1 MEDVQNARQVL
12 PKDVR
17 VVSVAKECC
26 SIEINDQGAGMVL
39 DVFLFLAWEPVN
51 VSRLLIVDDDV
62 EVLALLKKF
71 FVQHAYEVDVAAD
84 GEAMWA
90 AIAQQRPDTI
100 ILDLMLP
107 GEGGLSL
114 CQKVQAQV
122 GIPIIMLTAMGEL
135 SDRIVGLEL
144 GADDYL
150 TKPFAPRELLARLR
164 AVQRRAGQSVS
175 AADERSR
182 PVIAFAGWHLDITCR
197 ELRSPEGVMIPLSG
211 GEFDLLVVFLEHPQ
225 RILTREQ
232 LIDLTH
238 GQGHD
243 AFDRSI
249 DVQVSRL
256 RRKIEPDCK
265 RPDLIRT
272 VRNGGYLFTAPVTRA

>member
-1 MEDVQNARQVL
+1 M
-12 PKDVR
+12 
-17 VVSVAKECC
+17 
-26 SIEINDQGAGMVL
+26 
-39 DVFLFLAWEPVN
+39 
-51 VSRLLIVDDDV
+51 SRLLIVDDD
-62 EVLALLKKF
+62 EEILLLLEKF
-71 FVQHAYEVDVAAD
+71 FRLHAYEVELATH

-90 AIAQQRPDTI
+90 AIARQQPDII

-114 CQKVQAQV
+114 CQKLRASTH
-122 GIPIIMLTAMGEL
+122 IPIVMLTAMGEL

-150 TKPFAPRELLARLR
+150 TKPFDPRELLARLR
-164 AVQRRAGQSVS
+164 AVQRRAS
-175 AADERSR
+175 EPR
-182 PVIAFAGWHLDITCR
+182 PASSEDARLVISFCGWHLDVTRR
-197 ELRSPEGVMIPLSG
+197 ELRSPANVMIPLSG
-211 GEFDLLVVFLEHPQ
+211 GEFDLLVVFLEHPD

-232 LIDLTH
+232 LIDLTR
-238 GQGHD
+238 GQGHE

-256 RRKIEPDCK
+256 RRKIEEDSK

-272 VRNGGYLFTAPVTRA
+272 VRNGGYMFTARVTRA

>member
-1 MEDVQNARQVL
+1 MS
-12 PKDVR
+12 P
-17 VVSVAKECC
+17 
-26 SIEINDQGAGMVL
+26 
-39 DVFLFLAWEPVN
+39 FLAWESVN

-114 CQKVQAQV
+114 CQKVRAQF

-150 TKPFAPRELLARLR
+150 TKPFAR
-164 AVQRRAGQSVS
+164 ANCWPACVPCNGVRGRQSV
-175 AADERSR
+175 R
-182 PVIAFAGWHLDITCR
+182 PTSVHAR
-197 ELRSPEGVMIPLSG
+197 
-211 GEFDLLVVFLEHPQ
+211 
-225 RILTREQ
+225 
-232 LIDLTH
+232 
-238 GQGHD
+238 
-243 AFDRSI
+243 
-249 DVQVSRL
+249 
-256 RRKIEPDCK
+256 
-265 RPDLIRT
+265 
-272 VRNGGYLFTAPVTRA
+272 

>member
-1 MEDVQNARQVL
+1 M
-12 PKDVR
+12 
-17 VVSVAKECC
+17 
-26 SIEINDQGAGMVL
+26 
-39 DVFLFLAWEPVN
+39 
-51 VSRLLIVDDDV
+51 SRLLIVDDDL
-62 EVLALLKKF
+62 EILSLLKKF
-71 FVQHAYEVDVAAD
+71 FVQHAYEVDVAPH

-90 AIAQQRPDTI
+90 AIAQNRPDTI

-114 CQKVQAQV
+114 CQKVRSQT

-144 GADDYL
+144 GADDYV

-164 AVQRRAGQSVS
+164 AVQRRAGEVKASGT
-175 AADERSR
+175 EPSR
-182 PVIAFAGWHLDITCR
+182 PLIAFAGWSLDITSR
-197 ELRSPEGVMIPLSG
+197 ELRSPENVMIPLSG

-238 GQGHD
+238 GRAHD

-256 RRKIEPDCK
+256 RRKIEPDSK

-272 VRNGGYLFTAPVTRA
+272 VRNGGYMFTAKVARS

>member
-1 MEDVQNARQVL
+1 MD
-12 PKDVR
+12 
-17 VVSVAKECC
+17 
-26 SIEINDQGAGMVL
+26 
-39 DVFLFLAWEPVN
+39 PVP

-62 EVLALLKKF
+62 EILSLLKKF
-71 FVQHAYEVDVAAD
+71 FVQHAYDVDVAEH

-114 CQKVQAQV
+114 CQKVRAQM
-122 GIPIIMLTAMGEL
+122 GIPIIMLTAMAEL

-150 TKPFAPRELLARLR
+150 TKPFAPQELLARVR
-164 AVQRRAGQSVS
+164 ALQRRAGEQRSPV
-175 AADERSR
+175 EPSR
-182 PVIAFAGWHLDITCR
+182 PVIGFAGWHLDITCR
-197 ELRSPEGVMIPLSG
+197 ELRSPENVMIPLSG
-211 GEFDLLVVFLEHPQ
+211 GEFDLLVVFLDHPQ

-272 VRNGGYLFTAPVTRA
+272 VRNGGYMFTAKVSRS

>member
-1 MEDVQNARQVL
+1 MEGVQSACGCL
-12 PKDVR
+12 PDDVR
-17 VVSVAKECC
+17 LMSALKECC
-26 SIEINDQGAGMVL
+26 RIEIYDRRIEMVL
-39 DVFLFLAWEPVN
+39 DALLFGFMDCAN
-51 VSRLLIVDDDV
+51 VSRLLIVDDDG
-62 EVLALLKKF
+62 EILSLLKKF
-71 FVQHAYEVDVAAD
+71 FVQHGYQVDVAAH

-90 AIAQQRPDTI
+90 AIAQARPDTI

-114 CQKVQAQV
+114 CQKVRAQM
-122 GIPIIMLTAMGEL
+122 GIPIIMLTAMAEL

-150 TKPFAPRELLARLR
+150 TKPFAPQELLARVR
-164 AVQRRAGQSVS
+164 ALQRRVGENTPSGA
-175 AADERSR
+175 EPSR
-182 PVIAFAGWHLDITCR
+182 PVMAFAGWHLDITCR
-197 ELRSPEGVMIPLSG
+197 ELRSPEGVMIPMSA
-211 GEFDLLVVFLEHPQ
+211 GEFDLLLVLLEHPQ

-243 AFDRSI
+243 AYDRSI
-249 DVQVSRL
+249 DVQISRL
-256 RRKIEPDCK
+256 RRKIEPDSK

-272 VRNGGYLFTAPVTRA
+272 VRNGGYMFTAKVSRS

>member
-1 MEDVQNARQVL
+1 L
-12 PKDVR
+12 P
-17 VVSVAKECC
+17 AKE
-26 SIEINDQGAGMVL
+26 S
-39 DVFLFLAWEPVN
+39 VN

-62 EVLALLKKF
+62 EILSLLKKF
-71 FVQHAYEVDVAAD
+71 FVQHAYDVEVAAD

-90 AIAQQRPDTI
+90 SIARQRPDTI

-114 CQKVQAQV
+114 CQKVRAQMS
-122 GIPIIMLTAMGEL
+122 IPIIMLTAMGEL

-164 AVQRRAGQSVS
+164 AVQRRAGDQPSQTS
-175 AADERSR
+175 EASR
-182 PVIAFAGWHLDITCR
+182 PVIGFAGWHLDITCR
-197 ELRSPEGVMIPLSG
+197 ELRSPENVMIPLSG
-211 GEFDLLVVFLEHPQ
+211 GEFDLLVVFLDHPQ

-238 GQGHD
+238 GQGHE

-256 RRKIEPDCK
+256 RRKIEPDSK

-272 VRNGGYLFTAPVTRA
+272 VRNGGYMFTAKVSRS

>member
-1 MEDVQNARQVL
+1 MFSFFARG
-12 PKDVR
+12 P
-17 VVSVAKECC
+17 
-26 SIEINDQGAGMVL
+26 G
-39 DVFLFLAWEPVN
+39 N
-51 VSRLLIVDDDV
+51 VSRLLIVDDDG
-62 EVLALLKKF
+62 EIRALLKKF

-90 AIAQQRPDTI
+90 AIARQRPDTI

-114 CQKVQAQV
+114 CQKVRAQM

-164 AVQRRAGQSVS
+164 AVQRRAGQPVG
-175 AADERSR
+175 AASEHSR
-182 PVIAFAGWHLDITCR
+182 PIIAFSGWHLDITCR

-225 RILTREQ
+225 RILTRDQ

-238 GQGHD
+238 GRDHD

-272 VRNGGYLFTAPVTRA
+272 VRNGGYLFTAPVTRS

>member
-1 MEDVQNARQVL
+1 M
-12 PKDVR
+12 
-17 VVSVAKECC
+17 C
-26 SIEINDQGAGMVL
+26 SFFDLKGPA
-39 DVFLFLAWEPVN
+39 N
-51 VSRLLIVDDDV
+51 VSRLLIVDDDM
-62 EVLALLKKF
+62 EILSLLKKF
-71 FVQHAYEVDVAAD
+71 FVQHAYEVDVAPD

-90 AIAQQRPDTI
+90 AIERNRPDTL

-114 CQKVQAQV
+114 CQKVRAQM

-164 AVQRRAGQSVS
+164 AVQRRTGEPITAS
-175 AADERSR
+175 DRTR
-182 PVIAFAGWHLDITCR
+182 PVLAFAGWHLDITCR
-197 ELRSPEGVMIPLSG
+197 ELRSPENVMIPLSG

-238 GQGHD
+238 GHGHD

-256 RRKIEPDCK
+256 RRKIEPDSK

-272 VRNGGYLFTAPVTRA
+272 VRNGGYMFSTQVTRS

>member
-1 MEDVQNARQVL
+1 M
-12 PKDVR
+12 
-17 VVSVAKECC
+17 C
-26 SIEINDQGAGMVL
+26 SFFDLKGPAT
-39 DVFLFLAWEPVN
+39 
-51 VSRLLIVDDDV
+51 VSRLLIVDDDM
-62 EVLALLKKF
+62 EILSLLKKF
-71 FVQHAYEVDVAAD
+71 FVQHAYEVDVAPD

-90 AIAQQRPDTI
+90 AIARNRPDTL

-114 CQKVQAQV
+114 CQKVRAQM

-164 AVQRRAGQSVS
+164 AVQRRTGEPITVS
-175 AADERSR
+175 DRTR
-182 PVIAFAGWHLDITCR
+182 PVLAFAGWHLDITCR
-197 ELRSPEGVMIPLSG
+197 ELRSPENVMIPLSG

-238 GQGHD
+238 GHGHD

-256 RRKIEPDCK
+256 RRKIEPDSK

-272 VRNGGYLFTAPVTRA
+272 VRNGGYMFSTQVTRS

>member
-1 MEDVQNARQVL
+1 M
-12 PKDVR
+12 
-17 VVSVAKECC
+17 
-26 SIEINDQGAGMVL
+26 
-39 DVFLFLAWEPVN
+39 N

-62 EVLALLKKF
+62 EILSLLKKF
-71 FVQHAYEVDVAAD
+71 FVQHGYEVDVAAD
-84 GEAMWA
+84 GQAMWA
-90 AIAQQRPDTI
+90 AIARQRPDTI

-114 CQKVQAQV
+114 CQKVHTQL

-135 SDRIVGLEL
+135 SDRVVGLEL
-144 GADDYL
+144 GADDYV

-164 AVQRRAGQSVS
+164 SVQRRTGERPDPVS
-175 AADERSR
+175 EPTR
-182 PVIAFAGWHLDITCR
+182 PVIGFAGWRLDITCR
-197 ELRSPEGVMIPLSG
+197 ELRSPDNVMIPLSG
-211 GEFDLLVVFLEHPQ
+211 GEFDLLVLFLEHPQ

-232 LIDLTH
+232 LIDMTH

-243 AFDRSI
+243 VYDRSI

-256 RRKIEPDCK
+256 RRKIEPDSK

-272 VRNGGYLFTAPVTRA
+272 VRNGGYMFSAKVTRP

>member
-1 MEDVQNARQVL
+1 MD
-12 PKDVR
+12 
-17 VVSVAKECC
+17 
-26 SIEINDQGAGMVL
+26 
-39 DVFLFLAWEPVN
+39 PVT
-51 VSRLLIVDDDV
+51 VSRLLFVDDDV
-62 EVLALLKKF
+62 EILALLKKF
-71 FVQHAYEVDVAAD
+71 FVQHAYEVDVAPH

-90 AIAQQRPDTI
+90 AIAQNRPDTI
-100 ILDLMLP
+100 ILDLMMP
-107 GEGGLSL
+107 GESGLSL
-114 CQKVQAQV
+114 CQKVRAQL
-122 GIPIIMLTAMGEL
+122 GIPIIMLTAMAEL

-150 TKPFAPRELLARLR
+150 TKPFAPQELLARVR
-164 AVQRRAGQSVS
+164 ALQRRAGEQRNPV
-175 AADERSR
+175 EPSR

-197 ELRSPEGVMIPLSG
+197 ELRSPENVMIPLSG
-211 GEFDLLVVFLEHPQ
+211 GEFDLLVVFLDHPQ

-238 GQGHD
+238 GHGHD

-256 RRKIEPDCK
+256 RRKIEPDSK

-272 VRNGGYLFTAPVTRA
+272 VRNGGYLFTAKVTRS

>member
-1 MEDVQNARQVL
+1 L
-12 PKDVR
+12 
-17 VVSVAKECC
+17 
-26 SIEINDQGAGMVL
+26 
-39 DVFLFLAWEPVN
+39 N

-62 EVLALLKKF
+62 EILDLLKKF
-71 FVQHAYEVDVAAD
+71 FVQHAYEVDLATH

-90 AIAQQRPDTI
+90 VIEKNRPDII

-114 CQKVQAQV
+114 CQKLRARTA
-122 GIPIIMLTAMGEL
+122 IPIIMLTAMGEL
-135 SDRIVGLEL
+135 SDRIIGLEL

-150 TKPFAPRELLARLR
+150 TKPFDPRELLARLR
-164 AVQRRAGQSVS
+164 AVQRRAGEKNL
-175 AADERSR
+175 EREPMR
-182 PVIAFAGWHLDITCR
+182 PVITFADWHLDITCR
-197 ELRSPEGVMIPLSG
+197 ELRSPQGVMIPLSA
-211 GEFDLLVVFLEHPQ
+211 GEFDLLRVFLEHPQ

-232 LIDLTH
+232 LIDLAR

-243 AFDRSI
+243 AYDRSI

-256 RRKIEPDCK
+256 RRKIEPDSK

-272 VRNGGYLFTAPVTRA
+272 VRNGGYVFSARVTHS

>member
-1 MEDVQNARQVL
+1 MTRRRNGF
-12 PKDVR
+12 R
-17 VVSVAKECC
+17 VA
-26 SIEINDQGAGMVL
+26 
-39 DVFLFLAWEPVN
+39 LFSWTCVN

-62 EVLALLKKF
+62 EILALLKKF
-71 FVQHAYEVDVAAD
+71 FVQQGYEVDLAAD
-84 GEAMWA
+84 GQAMWA
-90 AIAQQRPDTI
+90 AIARQRPDAI

-114 CQKVQAQV
+114 CQKVRAQV
-122 GIPIIMLTAMGEL
+122 GVPIIMLTAMAEL

-164 AVQRRAGQSVS
+164 AVQRRAREPVPHGELV
-175 AADERSR
+175 R
-182 PVIAFAGWHLDITCR
+182 PVIGFAGWHLDITCR
-197 ELRSPEGVMIPLSG
+197 ELRSPENVMIPLSG
-211 GEFDLLVVFLEHPQ
+211 AEFDLLVVFLEHPQ

-232 LIDLTH
+232 LIDLTR

-243 AFDRSI
+243 AYDRSI

-256 RRKIEPDCK
+256 RRKIEPDSK
-265 RPDLIRT
+265 RSELIRT
-272 VRNGGYLFTAPVTRA
+272 VRNGGYLFCAKVTRS

>member
-1 MEDVQNARQVL
+1 MEGVQSASGCL
-12 PKDVR
+12 PDDVR
-17 VVSVAKECC
+17 LMSALKECC
-26 SIEINDQGAGMVL
+26 RIEIYDRRIEMVL
-39 DVFLFLAWEPVN
+39 DALLFGFMDCVN
-51 VSRLLIVDDDV
+51 VSRLLIVDDDG
-62 EVLALLKKF
+62 EILSLLKKF
-71 FVQHAYEVDVAAD
+71 FVQHGYQVDVAAH

-90 AIAQQRPDTI
+90 AIEQARPDTI

-114 CQKVQAQV
+114 CQKVRAQM
-122 GIPIIMLTAMGEL
+122 GIPIIMLTAMAEL

-150 TKPFAPRELLARLR
+150 TKPFAPQELLARVR
-164 AVQRRAGQSVS
+164 ALQRRVGENKPSGA
-175 AADERSR
+175 EPSR
-182 PVIAFAGWHLDITCR
+182 PVMVFAGWHLDITCR
-197 ELRSPEGVMIPLSG
+197 ELRSPEGVMIPMSA
-211 GEFDLLVVFLEHPQ
+211 GEFDLLLVLLEHPQ

-243 AFDRSI
+243 AYDRSI
-249 DVQVSRL
+249 DVQISRL
-256 RRKIEPDCK
+256 RRKIEPDSK

-272 VRNGGYLFTAPVTRA
+272 VRNGGYMFTAKVSRS

>member
-1 MEDVQNARQVL
+1 MSAGY
-12 PKDVR
+12 K
-17 VVSVAKECC
+17 CC
-26 SIEINDQGAGMVL
+26 SIEINDPATEMVL
-39 DVFLFLAWEPVN
+39 DAFFLAQDPVN

-62 EVLALLKKF
+62 EILALLKKF
-71 FVQHAYEVDVAAD
+71 FTLHAYEVDVAPH

-90 AIAQQRPDTI
+90 AIEQRRPDTL

-114 CQKVQAQV
+114 CQKVRAKM
-122 GIPIIMLTAMGEL
+122 GIPIIMLTAMAEL

-150 TKPFAPRELLARLR
+150 TKPFAPQELLARVR
-164 AVQRRAGQSVS
+164 ALQRRSGAQNPHGGAQ
-175 AADERSR
+175 AR
-182 PVIAFAGWHLDITCR
+182 PIIAFSGWHLDITCR
-197 ELRSPEGVMIPLSG
+197 ELRSPENVMIPLSG

-256 RRKIEPDCK
+256 RRKIEPDSK

-272 VRNGGYLFTAPVTRA
+272 VRNGGYLFTPKVTRS

>member
-1 MEDVQNARQVL
+1 M
-12 PKDVR
+12 
-17 VVSVAKECC
+17 
-26 SIEINDQGAGMVL
+26 I
-39 DVFLFLAWEPVN
+39 
-51 VSRLLIVDDDV
+51 VSRLLIVDDDM
-62 EVLALLKKF
+62 EILSLLKKF
-71 FVQHAYEVDVAAD
+71 FLQHAYEVDVAPH

-114 CQKVQAQV
+114 CQKVRAQT
-122 GIPIIMLTAMGEL
+122 GIPIIMLTALAEL

-164 AVQRRAGQSVS
+164 ALQRRVG
-175 AADERSR
+175 ERQVPDSEPSR
-182 PVIAFAGWHLDITCR
+182 PIIGFAGWHLDITAR
-197 ELRSPEGVMIPLSG
+197 ELRSPENVMIPLSG
-211 GEFDLLVVFLEHPQ
+211 GEFDLLLVFLEHPQ

-243 AFDRSI
+243 AYDRSI

-256 RRKIEPDCK
+256 RRKIEPDSK

-272 VRNGGYLFTAPVTRA
+272 VRNGGYMFTAKVSRS

>member
-1 MEDVQNARQVL
+1 M
-12 PKDVR
+12 
-17 VVSVAKECC
+17 
-26 SIEINDQGAGMVL
+26 
-39 DVFLFLAWEPVN
+39 
-51 VSRLLIVDDDV
+51 SRLLIVDDDV
-62 EVLALLKKF
+62 EILSLLKKF
-71 FVQHAYEVDVAAD
+71 FVRHAYEVEVAAH

-90 AIAQQRPDTI
+90 AIAQKRPDTI
-100 ILDLMLP
+100 ILDVMLP
-107 GEGGLSL
+107 GESGLSL
-114 CQKVQAQV
+114 CQKVRAQT
-122 GIPIIMLTAMGEL
+122 GIPIIMLTAMAEL
-135 SDRIVGLEL
+135 SDKIVGLEL

-150 TKPFAPRELLARLR
+150 TKPFAPQELLARIR
-164 AVQRRAGQSVS
+164 ALQRRASDQKSPVG
-175 AADERSR
+175 EPSR
-182 PVIAFAGWHLDITCR
+182 PVISFAGWHLDITCR
-197 ELRSPEGVMIPLSG
+197 ELRSPDDVMIPLSG

-256 RRKIEPDCK
+256 RRKIEPDSK

-272 VRNGGYLFTAPVTRA
+272 VRNGGYMFTAKVTHS